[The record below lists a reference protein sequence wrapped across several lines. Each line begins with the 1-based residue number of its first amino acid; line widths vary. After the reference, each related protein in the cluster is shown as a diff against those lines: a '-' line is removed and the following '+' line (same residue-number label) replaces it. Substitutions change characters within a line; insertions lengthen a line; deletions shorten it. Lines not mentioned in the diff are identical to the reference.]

1 MPYCRHP
8 SSAACFP
15 ALTGRRLRRQTGAR
29 RRKSAA
35 DRIEVLPNT
44 RNFGGPPKNRP
55 NLSLLYPQICGQGA
69 YSSCKQVRDLSAQID
84 VHPCRVL
91 KPQCT
96 LRCSCPTL
104 LGSRS
109 LTCISLA
116 SALGCQMAPPATVL
130 SKDKLSFHFL
140 PFPVISFHVQLNV
153 WAIARHHGE
162 SAPCTLSPLS

>member
-1 MPYCRHP
+1 MSYCRHP

-15 ALTGRRLRRQTGAR
+15 ALTGRRLRRQSGA
-29 RRKSAA
+29 KLSKPAA
-35 DRIEVLPNT
+35 AQIEVLLST

-69 YSSCKQVRDLSAQID
+69 YSSYLQVRDLADQID
-84 VHPCRVL
+84 VHPHRIL
-91 KPQCT
+91 KPYST

-116 SALGCQMAPPATVL
+116 SALGCQMPPPATVL

-140 PFPVISFHVQLNV
+140 SFPLISFHFREFPKISGNER
-153 WAIARHHGE
+153 A
-162 SAPCTLSPLS
+162 